1 MTRLTWWIAFS
12 IGKTFTCLEHYH
24 CWYLYFSRFLST
36 VVQFVCQ
43 YSLFRMT
50 QIYTYRHLLYI
61 STFNIL
67 CVDIYIYTFMWSS
80 LLQLHHCCSLSL
92 CIPHNL
98 QCWANGQQFHLGTI
112 VGDPNLTHWHPG
124 LSYRHSL
131 MAGQPTPPGPRT
143 PPALLRAY

>member
-1 MTRLTWWIAFS
+1 MTRLSWWIAFS
-12 IGKTFTCLEHYH
+12 IGKTFTFLEHYH

-67 CVDIYIYTFMWSS
+67 CVDIYIYTHSWG
-80 LLQLHHCCSLSL
+80 HHCFSYIIVAALVYVS
-92 CIPHNL
+92 PTSSNVG
-98 QCWANGQQFHLGTI
+98 ANGQQFHLGTI

-124 LSYRHSL
+124 LFYRDSL
-131 MAGQPTPPGPRT
+131 MAGQPTPPNV
-143 PPALLRAY
+143 PPQK